1 MDYREFSK
9 TGVRVSVIGMGTYYD
24 PAWIVLSRLGVRRV
38 TGGSLRHLG
47 LVSRVALIFVDTA
60 EIYGSEPLVG
70 EAIRG
75 FNRDE
80 LFIATKVWPRHL
92 RYDDVIKGY
101 VGEFSDF
108 EIK

>member
-47 LVSRVALIFVDTA
+47 LVSRVALI
-60 EIYGSEPLVG
+60 S
-70 EAIRG
+70 
-75 FNRDE
+75 
-80 LFIATKVWPRHL
+80 
-92 RYDDVIKGY
+92 
-101 VGEFSDF
+101 
-108 EIK
+108 